1 MPCCR
6 DQYKPRAI
14 RLELVGTEV
23 PGVAQERG
31 DARSRWHDACAL
43 HPACS
48 PALPAAEESRSAPGS
63 PPAGTGTG
71 LRARIPQRERLRC
84 FSSGKVHG
92 EAIRRGACW
101 RPRCVSCCNPGA
113 RGARSPVCPQ
123 ISRGMLPHAAGRC
136 FGRAPGVLSAPA
148 HPLKVR
154 SRASPRL
161 AAAVKL
167 QFYSND
173 YPTR

>member
-92 EAIRRGACW
+92 EAIRRGAALA
-101 RPRCVSCCNPGA
+101 G
-113 RGARSPVCPQ
+113 G
-123 ISRGMLPHAAGRC
+123 HAALVAATPVLG
-136 FGRAPGVLSAPA
+136 GLGALSAPKYQGECCPMQQGGVLGGHTA
-148 HPLKVR
+148 CSWPL
-154 SRASPRL
+154 PI
-161 AAAVKL
+161 
-167 QFYSND
+167 
-173 YPTR
+173 P